1 MRKGR
6 QCASLNTD
14 RLFWLFG
21 GDNGVGW
28 SELVSFVR
36 MGDDRVLLIDILTTE
51 GVFAVFIGTDG
62 GSLTSFLVCFHSRA
76 ATN

>member
-1 MRKGR
+1 M
-6 QCASLNTD
+6 
-14 RLFWLFG
+14 
-21 GDNGVGW
+21 
-28 SELVSFVR
+28 SFVR

-76 ATN
+76 VTN